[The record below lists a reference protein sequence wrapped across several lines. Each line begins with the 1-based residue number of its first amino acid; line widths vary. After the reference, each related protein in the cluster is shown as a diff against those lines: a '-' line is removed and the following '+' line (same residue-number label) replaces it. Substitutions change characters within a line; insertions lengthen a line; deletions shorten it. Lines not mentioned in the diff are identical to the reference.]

1 MNQRS
6 SAHTRGAVSSAPN
19 LVADL
24 FPRRMIPYLRHCGV
38 DTEFA
43 EVGVLLFSTIFQE
56 PLDVGQ

>member
-1 MNQRS
+1 
-6 SAHTRGAVSSAPN
+6 
-19 LVADL
+19 
-24 FPRRMIPYLRHCGV
+24 MIPYLRHCGV